1 MKTQWGKFMSHY
13 IVLWAAGFETE
24 RRQHVE
30 IAK

>member
-1 MKTQWGKFMSHY
+1 MSHY
-13 IVLWAAGFETE
+13 IVLWAARVDTE